1 MRAAFHSDDLVWQGM
16 ALGQGLAACQAAL
29 GELASQRVASGTS

>member
-1 MRAAFHSDDLVWQGM
+1 MWQGM

-29 GELASQRVASGTS
+29 GELRRFTANPHA

>member
-1 MRAAFHSDDLVWQGM
+1 MWQGM

-29 GELASQRVASGTS
+29 GELALQCGAPGVSSETP